1 MQNEANTIEEPL
13 SYLTCTRSV
22 VSLAIFSTEEEGI
35 FSQACSQ
42 VDPEVWVCADT
53 SLMLIFSTDR
63 ASNVDLF

>member
-1 MQNEANTIEEPL
+1 MQNEANTIEEPW
-13 SYLTCTRSV
+13 SVLTCTHSV
-22 VSLAIFSTEEEGI
+22 MSLATFSTEEKKI

-42 VDPEVWVCADT
+42 VYPEVWVCAET

>member
-1 MQNEANTIEEPL
+1 MQNEANTIEEPW
-13 SYLTCTRSV
+13 SVLTCTHSV
-22 VSLAIFSTEEEGI
+22 MSLATFSTEEGKI

-42 VDPEVWVCADT
+42 VYPEVWICAET